1 MINIFSTLLTGMF
14 QTVEPPAIQL
24 DLQTNFPTNSPQS
37 NSELEVRWVDSI
49 DELEQLQPE
58 WERLAA
64 SSVWKNLSFEPYYL
78 IPALIH
84 LNTVKAKVLVVEA
97 KDGGSTEGTK
107 QIVGLVPLHQ
117 KAFRRLPLRCA
128 NVWRHD
134 QSFDG
139 TPLLHREYAVEAF
152 QSIIRF
158 LKKDKVQLFNLDSVS
173 GSPSLRHA
181 VVETVSDYGLSSF
194 IRESWHRAAIIPV
207 SDPNEYV
214 SKHVSKSI
222 KKTVR
227 RLRRRLE
234 EKGNVSIELSCDTD
248 DYLQLA
254 EQFLEIEASGWKGE
268 QGTALA
274 SDESTR
280 NFYLDLITR
289 ASVKGNARFVSMKL
303 DGKPIAMIS
312 DLQSNGHVFS
322 YKTAYDSAYS
332 DYSVGL
338 QNELQNVSLLQ
349 SRDVELA
356 DSCTDPDNERI
367 NRMWGQRIAFESL
380 VLSLNPGLANWVVK
394 CMPTLKR
401 VASQIKRLIPGQR
414 N

>member
-1 MINIFSTLLTGMF
+1 MF
-14 QTVEPPAIQL
+14 QTVESPAIQL
-24 DLQTNFPTNSPQS
+24 DLQSNFPTNPSKS
-37 NSELEVRWVDSI
+37 NPELEVRWVNSI

-64 SSVWKNLSFEPYYL
+64 SSVWKNLSFEPFYL

-84 LNTVKAKVLVVEA
+84 LNTVNAKVLVVEA
-97 KDGGSTEGTK
+97 KDGGSTNGAK

-117 KAFRRLPLRCA
+117 KAFRRLPLKCI

-158 LKKDKVQLFNLDSVS
+158 LNKNKFQLFNLDSVS
-173 GSPSLRHA
+173 GSPSLKHA
-181 VVETVSDYGLSSF
+181 VVETVSHCGLSSF
-194 IRESWHRAAIIPV
+194 VRDSWQRAAIIPV

-234 EKGNVSIELSCDTD
+234 EKGNVSIKLSSDID

-268 QGTALA
+268 EGTALA
-274 SDESTR
+274 SNESTQ
-280 NFYLDLITR
+280 NFYLELITR

-312 DLQSNGHVFS
+312 DLQSNGQVFS
-322 YKTAYDSAYS
+322 YKTAYDDAFS

-338 QNELQNVSLLQ
+338 QNELHNVSLLQ
-349 SRDVELA
+349 SCDVELA

-367 NRMWGQRIAFESL
+367 NRMWGQRIPFESL
-380 VLSLNPGLANWVVK
+380 VISLRPGLANWMVNI
-394 CMPTLKR
+394 MPTLKR
-401 VASQIKRLIPGQR
+401 VASRIKTLMPWNR